1 MVDDIKRFEPSN
13 IPLGTI
19 LANLGHIPAA
29 MTEEYVRSEQLA
41 ENKAI
46 SIYFP
51 RDAYSRRGDCLQPP
65 RSVSGS
71 LRSVQTGRIRPK
83 KRTDKT

>member
-1 MVDDIKRFEPSN
+1 MGSREMVDDIKRFEPSN

-41 ENKAI
+41 ENKEVL
-46 SIYFP
+46 S
-51 RDAYSRRGDCLQPP
+51 Q
-65 RSVSGS
+65 
-71 LRSVQTGRIRPK
+71 
-83 KRTDKT
+83 